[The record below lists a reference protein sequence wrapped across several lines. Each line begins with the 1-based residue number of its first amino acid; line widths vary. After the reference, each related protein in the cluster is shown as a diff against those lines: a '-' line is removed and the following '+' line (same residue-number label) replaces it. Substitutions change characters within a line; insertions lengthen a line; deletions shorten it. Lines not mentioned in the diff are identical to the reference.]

1 MLMEIWVLGRM
12 YWKIKRIWVLGRM
25 YWKIK
30 HSRGE
35 ENHLAQHW
43 NRGCGGTGTRR
54 FSESVWL
61 FRPSTESDLNF
72 GTNGFMFSLSLSF
85 AHSHLTRE
93 SERHGI
99 TSQTLSRLAQAT
111 YFSNPCCC
119 LAFALRYFC
128 RLVVEEKKHS
138 SYLLFQP
145 FLLSRACFEILLQT
159 RRRGKEVRK
168 RAEHC

>member
-1 MLMEIWVLGRM
+1 MLMEIWVDGRM
-12 YWKIKRIWVLGRM
+12 YWKIEC
-25 YWKIK
+25 
-30 HSRGE
+30 SNGE
-35 ENHLAQHW
+35 ANCLAQHW
-43 NRGCGGTGTRR
+43 NRGCGGMWTGT

-85 AHSHLTRE
+85 ARSHLTCK
-93 SERHGI
+93 SERHVI

-119 LAFALRYFC
+119 LTLALRYFC
-128 RLVVEEKKHS
+128 RLVVEGKKYS

-145 FLLSRACFEILLQT
+145 LLLSRTCFEMLLQT
-159 RRRGKEVRK
+159 RRRRKEVRK
-168 RAEHC
+168 RAEHS